1 VKVLL
6 LLMLL
11 AAGAM
16 ASCQPLINA
25 RLAQKIGLVESAFV
39 SFLVGTVFLL
49 LMTLL
54 FGRGSLWQ
62 IGQASWWQLT
72 GGLLG
77 AFFVFSTIL
86 IVPQLG
92 TGVVMAATIAAQLL
106 MALLLDHFQAFG
118 FRHIPLDLP
127 RLVGVA
133 LMLAGTWLIIRT

>member
-1 VKVLL
+1 MKVIL

-25 RLAQKIGLVESAFV
+25 RLAQKIGLVESAFI
-39 SFLVGTVFLL
+39 SFLVGTIFLFI
-49 LMTLL
+49 MTLL
-54 FGRGSLWQ
+54 FGRGSLGQ

-92 TGVVMAATIAAQLL
+92 TGAVMAATIAAQLL
-106 MALLLDHFQAFG
+106 AALILDHFQVFG
-118 FRHIPLDLP
+118 FRHIPIDLP
-127 RLVGVA
+127 RLAGAV
-133 LMLAGTWLIIRT
+133 LMLLGTWLIIRT